1 MYTTIKDFV
10 KFLRNALEKEYNTSV
25 ECELFSRI
33 IKLKDNIVDMEAD
46 ENDIIISDTD
56 TIREI
61 SIDIDYENT
70 EEIFYSECHF
80 FDINNENRICIIL
93 YVFPITDN
101 QYSTITDCYQK
112 PFYISYFMDSLNCC
126 EELGIIVDA
135 INKTLLDVTNNNT
148 GKISELDYNNVLNRI
163 DNNKQLMLK
172 KMS

>member
-1 MYTTIKDFV
+1 MYTTIIDFV
-10 KFLRNALEKEYNTSV
+10 NFLRNALEQEYNTGV

-33 IKLKDNIVDMEAD
+33 IKLKDNIIDTEAD

-61 SIDIDYENT
+61 NIDIDYENA

-80 FDINNENRICIIL
+80 FDKNDGNRICIIL
-93 YVFPITDN
+93 YAFPITDN
-101 QYSTITDCYQK
+101 LYSTITNCYQK
-112 PFYISYFMDSLNCC
+112 PFYISYFLDSLNCC
-126 EELGIIVDA
+126 EELGIIADA
-135 INKTLLDVTNNNT
+135 INKSLLDITNDHT

-163 DNNKQLMLK
+163 NNNKQLILK